1 MKTKKEKRKNALV
14 SITGAL
20 PKEEIEKATEKALL
34 SIQKELHLPGFRKG
48 TAPFGHVRAHVGE
61 KALWREAAERVLRN
75 SVEEIL
81 KENEVVPMMPVNI
94 GLTPVDEGA
103 DMPFEIVA
111 VVSPTCS
118 IDNYKQ
124 TAEKALKKLDPLDFE
139 KAKEEALASM
149 RAQSRQMVAS
159 TMPTSSS
166 ADTPL
171 ADDEAKK
178 LGFENSAAIELFI
191 HDESEKAVKDR
202 DNQRKRSAIAEALI
216 EKAQCDLP
224 HALIHQEASQLL
236 EATKRDVAGQ
246 GILFNEYLKRR
257 GKTEADILAELESPA
272 EKRVCLDLI
281 FAEIARVEKIEADA
295 KDEERLAH
303 ALVGQGVDHDTA
315 HRYVRATVMREKVW
329 EILGV
334 PAHAGAP
341 AVSKIQEP
349 NPS

>member
-1 MKTKKEKRKNALV
+1 MKTKKEKRKNAEVVV
-14 SITGAL
+14 SGAL
-20 PKEEIEKATEKALL
+20 PKEEIEKATEKTLL

-48 TAPFGHVRAHVGE
+48 TAPLGHVRAHVGE

-81 KENEVVPMMPVNI
+81 KENEVVPVMPVSI
-94 GLTPVDEGA
+94 GLGSKDDPAGGGA
-103 DMPFEIVA
+103 SGTDMPFEIVA

-118 IDNYKQ
+118 IENYKQ

-171 ADDEAKK
+171 SDDEAKK
-178 LGFENSAAIELFI
+178 LGFENSAAVELFI
-191 HDESEKAVKDR
+191 RDEAEKAVKDR

-216 EKAQCDLP
+216 EKAACDLP
-224 HALIHQEASQLL
+224 RALIHQEASQLL

-246 GILFNEYLKRR
+246 GMLFNEYLKRR

-281 FAEIARVEKIEADA
+281 FAEIARAEKIEADS
-295 KDEERLAH
+295 KEEERLAH

-329 EILGV
+329 EILG
-334 PAHAGAP
+334 AP
-341 AVSKIQEP
+341 AVSKIPEP
-349 NPS
+349 NP

>member
-20 PKEEIEKATEKALL
+20 PKEEIEKATEKTLL
-34 SIQKELHLPGFRKG
+34 SVQKELHLPGFRKG
-48 TAPFGHVRAHVGE
+48 TAPLGHVRAHIGE

-118 IDNYKQ
+118 VENYRQ

-139 KAKEEALASM
+139 KEKEQALASM
-149 RAQSRQMVAS
+149 RAQSRQMTQS
-159 TMPTSSS
+159 KGEGSLT
-166 ADTPL
+166 DE
-171 ADDEAKK
+171 EAKK
-178 LGFENSAAIELFI
+178 LGFENSAAVELFI
-191 HDESEKAVKDR
+191 HDEAEKAVKDR
-202 DNQRKRSAIAEALI
+202 DNQRKRSAIAEALL
-216 EKAQCDLP
+216 EKAACDLP
-224 HALIHQEASQLL
+224 QVLIHQEASQLL

-246 GILFNEYLKRR
+246 GMPFNEYLKRR
-257 GKTEADILAELESPA
+257 GKTEAEILAELESPA

-281 FAEIARVEKIEADA
+281 FAEIARAEKIEADA

-303 ALVGQGVDHDTA
+303 ALVGQGVDHDAA

-329 EILGV
+329 DIL
-334 PAHAGAP
+334 GAP
-341 AVSKIQEP
+341 AISKLPEP